1 MNGLKSIATLIFF
14 ILLLTGCGPDSKNDQ
29 NTPPTALGDFEIS
42 VSKPSLVTQETGET
56 KLVVDFTVK
65 DGSGR
70 SYELDETK
78 DFRISLLKAMPSRV
92 DTQNSSDP
100 AFAFN
105 GRHGNTY
112 WKSFHHSS
120 NTTNNRASMES
131 VWDGT
136 LIKTDEGYRYTFAIP
151 DVLKVSDPYTA
162 DSSSNNGFIAW
173 DADKLHRIV
182 MAYGEQGNGF
192 TYVFEWVPQASSDAA
207 VSRNVIETGTC
218 ENCHMGEPLHH
229 GPGYRSIDNNIAV
242 CTACHNDSNPGAAPA
257 RRPLAA
263 VVHQYHGNVFKLGSD
278 RNNTDT
284 YKQPV
289 DENDVLV
296 TDINGL
302 VIEGNL
308 FPQDARNCTTCHSTD
323 VAKASDANNWFEH
336 PSQVACETCHLYRDR
351 GAHDNQVGTAWV
363 RNGEPQNSCS
373 GCHRPYDRDDNGDP
387 IIGQDASR
395 SAKTVHVMRLENL
408 AKARDSLEINV
419 ESARFIDDQFE
430 VELRVSQAGTGIGS
444 INELTPFINEH
455 GHLNLLLNWDN
466 GQGPMVANNSLNVA
480 DDGALGDGCEA
491 QGEGLFLCHK
501 DFTDAAIKPI
511 ANSTLTVNI
520 ADMPLCANRR
530 DGELAE
536 CVTFEGIDLIKSP
549 FVIAANNASGS
560 FDVSGINKQHK
571 LPVGADISSCNDCHK
586 ELIIH
591 KLGEHPHAATDFQQC
606 KNCHNSERSAFYP
619 GMAADLKY
627 HVHSF
632 HAFGSAHSGEAP
644 FPGAVNNCE
653 ACHTNA
659 QYNLPSQQNTRPSLA
674 SGKYFSPALVAC
686 GACHIE
692 SSLANADP
700 DSVAGDATLN
710 HMLNHGAVFGA
721 DTAAQAMGSEQ
732 CATCHAI
739 GQSQGVDKVHKVY
752 DYR

>member
-1 MNGLKSIATLIFF
+1 
-14 ILLLTGCGPDSKNDQ
+14 
-29 NTPPTALGDFEIS
+29 
-42 VSKPSLVTQETGET
+42 
-56 KLVVDFTVK
+56 
-65 DGSGR
+65 
-70 SYELDETK
+70 
-78 DFRISLLKAMPSRV
+78 
-92 DTQNSSDP
+92 
-100 AFAFN
+100 
-105 GRHGNTY
+105 
-112 WKSFHHSS
+112 
-120 NTTNNRASMES
+120 
-131 VWDGT
+131 
-136 LIKTDEGYRYTFAIP
+136 
-151 DVLKVSDPYTA
+151 
-162 DSSSNNGFIAW
+162 
-173 DADKLHRIV
+173 RIV

-192 TYVFEWVPQASSDAA
+192 TYVFEWVPQESSDAV

-302 VIEGNL
+302 VIEGNP

-395 SAKTVHVMRLENL
+395 SAKTVHVMRFENL

-430 VELRVSQAGTGIGS
+430 VELRVSKAGSGIGS

-466 GQGPMVANNSLNVA
+466 G
-480 DDGALGDGCEA
+480 
-491 QGEGLFLCHK
+491 
-501 DFTDAAIKPI
+501 
-511 ANSTLTVNI
+511 
-520 ADMPLCANRR
+520 
-530 DGELAE
+530 
-536 CVTFEGIDLIKSP
+536 
-549 FVIAANNASGS
+549 
-560 FDVSGINKQHK
+560 
-571 LPVGADISSCNDCHK
+571 
-586 ELIIH
+586 
-591 KLGEHPHAATDFQQC
+591 
-606 KNCHNSERSAFYP
+606 
-619 GMAADLKY
+619 
-627 HVHSF
+627 
-632 HAFGSAHSGEAP
+632 
-644 FPGAVNNCE
+644 
-653 ACHTNA
+653 
-659 QYNLPSQQNTRPSLA
+659 
-674 SGKYFSPALVAC
+674 
-686 GACHIE
+686 
-692 SSLANADP
+692 
-700 DSVAGDATLN
+700 
-710 HMLNHGAVFGA
+710 
-721 DTAAQAMGSEQ
+721 
-732 CATCHAI
+732 
-739 GQSQGVDKVHKVY
+739 
-752 DYR
+752 